1 MKISKAYARMKD
13 RLWLGAGNNVLDRG
27 RIHRATSFALI
38 LSAIFSITFVSGCGG
53 GGTSITLEVTPKTV
67 TLDEGQSQIFIA
79 TLGNDTRNLG
89 VTWTLTGSGCAGNG
103 CGTLTNVTTTSA
115 TYTAPTGLTSG
126 ISASLEAQANAH
138 KSTNLTATI
147 SIVLPVTFTTTSWPN
162 GSNGVGYSQTV
173 VTTGGVP
180 PVQYSIGSGS
190 LPAGLSINTSG
201 TILGTPSSHGTSTF
215 TINATD
221 NGGMTPNLV
230 VKSPTYT
237 ITINPPPPLAI
248 PTTTLPGALVNTSY
262 SAAIVPAGPGGVPP
276 YTWSITSGTLPPGLT
291 LNASSG
297 IISGTP
303 IKDAA
308 CPQYPCVYKFVPT
321 VTDSAIPA
329 QTATSAAGVT
339 LTVTTVPPLQSVT
352 PALPTGDVAAAYTA
366 ALQATG
372 GVQPYTWSIASGQ
385 LPSGLQLDAASGAIT
400 GTPILA
406 TTANFSVQVKDANST
421 VSAPQALTLTIAA
434 GTASTN
440 ELING
445 PYSFLFHGFDA
456 NGNVLM
462 VGNFNADGSGNIS
475 GGQLDSN
482 RFGGTLGVFTGS
494 TFTGT
499 YTVGNDGRGTM
510 QLIVTNSKGAIA
522 TFNYLLA
529 IYSNNT
535 IAMIENDT
543 LGTPQAHGSGTIK
556 PVIGGT
562 LTAANFSGNYVLE
575 LDGQDVTNK
584 PEVIVGVVHA
594 DNSSTLS
601 PGTID
606 INDAGTYTPA
616 LALSGNFQVSGSNN
630 KGAMILTFQLPNSAP
645 VQLEYTF
652 YFVSNS
658 DIFCIA
664 IDPTD
669 TTHPRLAGELFLQ
682 EPSASFTAQALNG
695 TSVATGTGLDGANS
709 SVFAG
714 LLTGNGI
721 SAANLTYDQNDGGTV
736 TLNNPAAGSFTADP
750 SGNGRF
756 AFTGLGARISAAYLT
771 APNQGLL
778 IGSDA
783 AVTYGRLDAQT
794 SVAPFN
800 SGSILGGYTLSAPA
814 SLDAATLNIVGQLN
828 SPNGTGSIQGTLD
841 EVDNN
846 GTAHSP
852 QNLSG
857 TTYAITGTTT
867 GRGTMTPT
875 LVTGLPTNLIIYVV
889 SPSSFRAISADSNPG
904 NAHPLVIYLDH

>member
-1 MKISKAYARMKD
+1 MKTSKAYARMKD
-13 RLWLGAGNNVLDRG
+13 CLWLGAENNAFDRG
-27 RIHRATSFALI
+27 RNIRGASLALI
-38 LSAIFSITFVSGCGG
+38 LSAIFSITLVSGCGG

-67 TLDEGQSQIFIA
+67 TLDEGQAQIFIA
-79 TLGNDTRNLG
+79 TLGNDTKNLG
-89 VTWTLTGSGCAGNG
+89 VTWTLTGSGCAGTG
-103 CGTLTNVTTTSA
+103 CGTLTNVSTTSV

-126 ISASLEAQANAH
+126 ITASLEAQANAH
-138 KSTNLTATI
+138 MSTNLTASI

-173 VTTGGVP
+173 VTTGGVSP
-180 PVQYSIGSGS
+180 IQYSLGSGS

-201 TILGTPSSHGTSTF
+201 TILGTPNSHGTSTF

-221 NGGMTPNLV
+221 NGGMTPDLV
-230 VKSPTYT
+230 VKSPSYT

-248 PTTTLPGALVNTSY
+248 PTTTLPGGLVNTSY

-276 YTWSITSGTLPPGLT
+276 YTWSITSGTLPPGLN
-291 LNASSG
+291 LNTSSG
-297 IISGTP
+297 IISG
-303 IKDAA
+303 
-308 CPQYPCVYKFVPT
+308 VPT
-321 VTDSAIPA
+321 TAGVFTFFPKVQDSAIPS

-339 LTVTTVPPLQSVT
+339 ITVTTVPPLQSVT
-352 PALPTGDVAAAYTA
+352 PPLPTGDVAVAYTGT
-366 ALQATG
+366 LKATG
-372 GVQPYTWSIASGQ
+372 GVQPYSWSIASGQ

-421 VSAPQALTLTIAA
+421 VSAPQALTLTIAV

-462 VGNFNADGSGNIS
+462 AGNFNADGSGNIS

-510 QLIVTNSKGAIA
+510 QIIVTNSKGAVA

-543 LGTPQAHGSGTIK
+543 LGTPQTHGSGTIK
-556 PVIGGT
+556 PVIGGI
-562 LTAANFSGNYVLE
+562 LTAASFSGNYALE

-606 INDAGTYTPA
+606 INDAGAYTPA

-682 EPSASFTAQALNG
+682 QPSASFTAAALDG

-714 LLTGNGI
+714 LLTGNGV

-750 SGNGRF
+750 SANGRF
-756 AFTGLGARISAAYLT
+756 AFTGLGTRISAAYLT

-814 SLDAATLNIVGQLN
+814 TLDAATLNIVGQLN

-846 GTAHSP
+846 GTAHSA
-852 QNLSG
+852 QSVAG

-867 GRGTMTPT
+867 GRGTMTTNSPI
-875 LVTGLPTNLIIYVV
+875 GLPTNLIVYVV

-904 NAHPLVIYLDH
+904 NAHPLAIYLDH

>member
-1 MKISKAYARMKD
+1 MKTSKAYARMKD
-13 RLWLGAGNNVLDRG
+13 CLRLGAENNALERG
-27 RIHRATSFALI
+27 RIIRGASLAPI
-38 LSAIFSITFVSGCGG
+38 LSAIFCLAFISGCGG

-67 TLDEGQSQIFIA
+67 SLDEGQSQIFIA
-79 TLGNDTRNLG
+79 TLGNDTKNLG

-103 CGTLTNVTTTSA
+103 CGTLTNVTTTSV

-126 ISASLEAQANAH
+126 ITASLEAQVNAH
-138 KSTNLTATI
+138 KSTNLTASI

-173 VTTGGVP
+173 VTTGGVS
-180 PVQYSIGSGS
+180 PVEYSLGSGS

-201 TILGTPSSHGTSTF
+201 TILGTPSSRGAFTF

-230 VKSPTYT
+230 VKSPSYT

-248 PTTTLPGALVNTSY
+248 PTTTLPGGLVNTSY

-276 YTWSITSGTLPPGLT
+276 YTWSITSGTLPPGLN
-291 LNASSG
+291 LNSSSG
-297 IISGTP
+297 IISGLPTT
-303 IKDAA
+303 AG
-308 CPQYPCVYKFVPT
+308 VYTFLPKVQ
-321 VTDSAIPA
+321 DSAIPSQA
-329 QTATSAAGVT
+329 ATSATGVSI
-339 LTVTTVPPLQSVT
+339 TVTTVPPLQSVT
-352 PALPTGDVAAAYTA
+352 PPLPTGAVATVYNGS
-366 ALQATG
+366 LKATG

-421 VSAPQALTLTIAA
+421 VSAPQPLTLTIAV
-434 GTASTN
+434 GSASTN

-462 VGNFNADGSGNIS
+462 AGNFNADGSGNIF

-499 YTVGNDGRGTM
+499 YTVGNDGRGSM
-510 QLIVTNSKGAIA
+510 QLVVTNSKGAVA
-522 TFNYLLA
+522 TFNYLLV
-529 IYSNNT
+529 IYSNST

-543 LGTPQAHGSGTIK
+543 LGTPQTHGSGTIK

-562 LTAANFSGNYVLE
+562 LTAASFSGNYVFE

-594 DNSSTLS
+594 DNSATLS

-606 INDAGTYTPA
+606 INDAGTYAPA

-630 KGAMILTFQLPNSAP
+630 KGAMNLTFQLPSSAP

-669 TTHPRLAGELFLQ
+669 TTHPRLAGELLLQ
-682 EPSASFTAQALNG
+682 QPTASFTAAALDG
-695 TSVATGTGLDGANS
+695 TSVATGSGLDGANS

-714 LLTGNGI
+714 LLTGDGV
-721 SAANLTYDQNDGGTV
+721 SAANLTFDQNDGGTV
-736 TLNNPAAGSFTADP
+736 TLNNQAAGSFTADP
-750 SGNGRF
+750 SANGRF

-783 AVTYGRLDAQT
+783 AVTYGRIDAQT

-800 SGSILGGYTLSAPA
+800 SASILGGYTLSAPA
-814 SLDAATLNIVGQLN
+814 TLDAATLNIVGQLN

-846 GTAHSP
+846 GTAHSA
-852 QNLSG
+852 QSVAG
-857 TTYAITGTTT
+857 TTYAITGSTT
-867 GRGTMTPT
+867 GRGTMTTNSPI
-875 LVTGLPTNLIIYVV
+875 GLPTNLIIYVV

-904 NAHPLVIYLDH
+904 NAHPLAIYLDH

>member
-1 MKISKAYARMKD
+1 MKIPKAYARIKD
-13 RLWLGAGNNVLDRG
+13 RLWLGAGNNPLNCG
-27 RIHRATSFALI
+27 RIHRAKSLALTLLAI
-38 LSAIFSITFVSGCGG
+38 LCAISISSCHG

-79 TLGNDTRNLG
+79 TLGNDTKNLG
-89 VTWTLTGSGCAGNG
+89 VTWTLTGSGCAGTG
-103 CGTLTNVTTTSA
+103 CGTLTNVTTTSV
-115 TYTAPTGLTSG
+115 TYTAPTGLTSS
-126 ISASLEAQANAH
+126 ITASLEAQANAH
-138 KSTNLTATI
+138 MSTNLTATI
-147 SIVLPVTFTTTSWPN
+147 TIVLPVTFTTTSWPN

-180 PVQYSIGSGS
+180 PVKYSLGSGS
-190 LPAGLSINTSG
+190 LPAGLSINSSG

-230 VKSPTYT
+230 VASPSYT

-248 PTTTLPGALVNTSY
+248 PTTTLPGGLVSTSY

-276 YTWSITSGTLPPGLT
+276 YTWSIASGMLPPGLN
-291 LNASSG
+291 LNTSSG
-297 IISGTP
+297 VISGTP
-303 IKDAA
+303 TTAGAFTFFPKV
-308 CPQYPCVYKFVPT
+308 Q
-321 VTDSAIPA
+321 DSAIPS
-329 QTATSAAGVT
+329 QTATSATGVSI
-339 LTVTTVPPLQSVT
+339 TVTTVPPLQSVT
-352 PALPTGDVAAAYTA
+352 PPLPTGDVAVAYNGT
-366 ALQATG
+366 LKATG

-406 TTANFSVQVKDANST
+406 TTANFSVQVKDANAT
-421 VSAPQALTLTIAA
+421 VSAPQALTLTIAV

-456 NGNVLM
+456 NGNVVM
-462 VGNFNADGSGNIS
+462 AGNFNADGSGNIF

-494 TFTGT
+494 AFTGT

-510 QLIVTNSKGAIA
+510 QLVVTNSKGAVA

-535 IAMIENDT
+535 IAMIEKDT
-543 LGTPQAHGSGTIK
+543 LGTPQTHGSGTIK
-556 PVIGGT
+556 PVIGGA

-630 KGAMILTFQLPNSAP
+630 KGAMNLTFQLPNSAP

-682 EPSASFTAQALNG
+682 EPSASFTAEALNG

-714 LLTGNGI
+714 LLTGVTNHNVNT
-721 SAANLTYDQNDGGTV
+721 ANVSYDQNDGGTV
-736 TLNNPAAGSFTADP
+736 STFTNPAPGSFTPDP

-756 AFTGLGARISAAYLT
+756 ALTGLGARISAAYLT

-800 SGSILGGYTLSAPA
+800 TASILGGYTLSAPA
-814 SLDAATLNIVGQLN
+814 SLDAATLNIIGQLN
-828 SPNGTGSIQGTLD
+828 SPNGTGSMQGTLD

-857 TTYAITGTTT
+857 TSYAITGTTT
-867 GRGTMTPT
+867 GRGTMTT
-875 LVTGLPTNLIIYVV
+875 NAQTGLPTNLIIYVV

>member
-13 RLWLGAGNNVLDRG
+13 CLWLGAENNAFDRG
-27 RIHRATSFALI
+27 RIIRGASLALI

-67 TLDEGQSQIFIA
+67 TLDEGQAQIFIA
-79 TLGNDTRNLG
+79 TLGNDTKNLG
-89 VTWTLTGSGCAGNG
+89 VTWTLTGSGCAGTG
-103 CGTLTNVTTTSA
+103 CGTLTNVSTTSV

-126 ISASLEAQANAH
+126 ITASLEAQANAH
-138 KSTNLTATI
+138 QSTNLTASI

-173 VTTGGVP
+173 VTTGGVSP
-180 PVQYSIGSGS
+180 IEYSLGSGS
-190 LPAGLSINTSG
+190 LPAGLSIDASG
-201 TILGTPSSHGTSTF
+201 TILGTPTSHGTSTF

-221 NGGMTPNLV
+221 NGRMTPDLV
-230 VKSPTYT
+230 VKSPSYT

-248 PTTTLPGALVNTSY
+248 PTTTLPGGLVSTSY

-276 YTWSITSGTLPPGLT
+276 YTWSTTSGTLPAGLN
-291 LNASSG
+291 LNTSSG
-297 IISGTP
+297 IISG
-303 IKDAA
+303 
-308 CPQYPCVYKFVPT
+308 VPT
-321 VTDSAIPA
+321 TAGVFTFFPKVQDSAIPS
-329 QTATSAAGVT
+329 QTATSASGVT
-339 LTVTTVPPLQSVT
+339 ITVTTVPPLQSVT
-352 PALPTGDVAAAYTA
+352 PALRTGDVAVAYTGT
-366 ALQATG
+366 LKATG

-421 VSAPQALTLTIAA
+421 VSAPQALTLTIAI

-462 VGNFNADGSGNIS
+462 AGNFNADGSGNIS

-510 QLIVTNSKGAIA
+510 QIIVTNSKGAVA

-543 LGTPQAHGSGTIK
+543 LGTPQTHGSGTIK
-556 PVIGGT
+556 PVIGGI
-562 LTAANFSGNYVLE
+562 LTAASFSGNYVLE

-616 LALSGNFQVSGSNN
+616 LALSGNFQVSGSNS

-682 EPSASFTAQALNG
+682 QPSASFTAAALDG

-714 LLTGNGI
+714 LLAGNGV
-721 SAANLTYDQNDGGTV
+721 SAANLTYDQNDGGTI

-750 SGNGRF
+750 SANGRF

-814 SLDAATLNIVGQLN
+814 TLDAATLNIVGQLN

-846 GTAHSP
+846 GTSHSA
-852 QNLSG
+852 QSVAG

-867 GRGTMTPT
+867 GRGTMTTNSPI
-875 LVTGLPTNLIIYVV
+875 GLPTNLIVYVV

-904 NAHPLVIYLDH
+904 NAHPLAIYLDH